1 MKILYW
7 IPRYDAGL
15 MGNQIHVE
23 VIRSWRE
30 QGVDAEVLTLNAG
43 RAAPT
48 IERLDG
54 IVVHRLP
61 LNRTLL
67 EKAFNRAAQPL
78 VQYPYWLGALAQY
91 RRFIAEQ
98 RRRFDLIH
106 IETAFPLGALAAIA
120 SIPQPPIAVT
130 LQGADVMAEP
140 DFDYGYARFGTIR
153 TLLRRVFRK
162 AALIRADS
170 PMIER
175 MVLGMGAQPANTVA
189 IPFNITNADFPPAD
203 RPLSEFRAEA
213 RREICAR
220 HGLDL
225 ERPLIASISR
235 LHPFK
240 GVEFL
245 VEAIPALAA
254 AIGPV
259 QVILGGPSRSTPR
272 FGDYG
277 SYLRRRAEELG
288 VAAAAH
294 LIGRVE
300 HSAIQRYWA
309 AADIVVVP
317 SVVESLNR
325 VAAEAGA
332 VGTPT
337 IVTRTTGISEY
348 VAAHHCGQIVEPRS
362 GKAIAEAAIR
372 LLRDRDLWQR
382 QSANGPQLA
391 ADFRPSVIA
400 RQLLNA
406 YSGALPGV
414 VPEQR

>member
-1 MKILYW
+1 MRILYW

-23 VIRSWRE
+23 VIEAWRE
-30 QGVDAEVLTLNAG
+30 MGVDAEVLTFNAG
-43 RAAPT
+43 LKSRST
-48 IERLDG
+48 EMLDR
-54 IVVHRLP
+54 IIVHRLP
-61 LNRTLL
+61 LNRTLI
-67 EKAFNRAAQPL
+67 EKALNRAAQPL
-78 VQYPYWLGALAQY
+78 MQYPYWVGALDHY
-91 RRFIAEQ
+91 RRFMAEQ
-98 RRRFDLIH
+98 SRRFDLMH
-106 IETAFPLGALAAIA
+106 IETAFPLGALAAIT
-120 SIPQPPIAVT
+120 PTHQPPIAVT

-140 DFDYGYARFGTIR
+140 AFDYGYARFGTIR
-153 TLLRRVFRK
+153 ALLRQVFRQ
-162 AALIRADS
+162 AAVIRADS

-175 MVLGMGAQPANTVA
+175 MVLDMGAQAAKTVA
-189 IPFNITNADFPPAD
+189 IPFNITDADFPPAD
-203 RPLSEFRAEA
+203 VPLDRFRAESRA
-213 RREICAR
+213 EICAR
-220 HGLDL
+220 HGLDPQQ
-225 ERPLIASISR
+225 PLITSISR
-235 LHPFK
+235 LHPVK

-245 VEAIPALAA
+245 VEAIPEIQK

-259 QVILGGPSRSTPR
+259 QVILGGPSRTTPR

-277 SYLRRRAEELG
+277 AYLQRRAEELG
-288 VAAAAH
+288 VAAATH

-348 VAAHHCGQIVEPRS
+348 VTAHDCGQIVEPRS
-362 GKAIAEAAIR
+362 GQSIAQAAIT
-372 LLRDRDLWQR
+372 LLSDRALWQR
-382 QSANGPQLA
+382 QSGNGPQLA

-400 RQLLNA
+400 RELLDT
-406 YSGALPGV
+406 YTDIALKHT
-414 VPEQR
+414 

>member
-23 VIRSWRE
+23 VIEAWRAM
-30 QGVDAEVLTLNAG
+30 GVDSEVLTFSAG
-43 RAAPT
+43 LKEHVT
-48 IERLDG
+48 EELGG

-67 EKAFNRAAQPL
+67 EKALNRAAQP
-78 VQYPYWLGALAQY
+78 VMQYPYWVGALAYY
-91 RRFIAEQ
+91 RRFIAAQ
-98 RRRFDLIH
+98 GRRFDLLH
-106 IETAFPLGALAAIA
+106 IETAFPLGALAALTG
-120 SIPQPPIAVT
+120 IPQQPPLAVT

-140 DFDYGYARFGTIR
+140 AFDYGYARFRAIR
-153 TLLRRVFRK
+153 LLLRRVFGK
-162 AALIRADS
+162 AAVIRADS

-175 MVLGMGAQPANTVA
+175 MVLGMGAQAAKTVA

-203 RPLSEFRAEA
+203 VPLASFREQS
-213 RREICAR
+213 RQEICAR
-220 HGLDL
+220 HGLDPAK
-225 ERPLIASISR
+225 PLLISISR

-245 VEAIPALAA
+245 VEAIPALQA

-259 QVILGGPSRSTPR
+259 QVILGGPSRTTPR

-277 SYLRRRAEELG
+277 TYLQRRAQELG
-288 VAAAAH
+288 VADATN

-348 VAAHHCGQIVEPRS
+348 VTARDCGQIVEPRS
-362 GKAIAEAAIR
+362 GQAIAAAATT
-372 LLRDRDLWQR
+372 LLTDRGLSER
-382 QSANGPQLA
+382 QSANGPLLA
-391 ADFRPSVIA
+391 ADFRPAVIA
-400 RQLLNA
+400 RQLLEA
-406 YSGALPGV
+406 YQALGAS
-414 VPEQR
+414 

>member
-23 VIRSWRE
+23 VIESWRE
-30 QGVDAEVLTLNAG
+30 LGVDAEVLTFNAG
-43 RAAPT
+43 LRSRST
-48 IERLDG
+48 ELLDG
-54 IVVHRLP
+54 IIVHRLP
-61 LNRTLL
+61 LNRTLI
-67 EKAFNRAAQPL
+67 EKALNRAAQPL
-78 VQYPYWLGALAQY
+78 MQYPYWVGALAQY
-91 RRFIAEQ
+91 RRFMAEQ
-98 RRRFDLIH
+98 SRRFDLVH
-106 IETAFPLGALAAIA
+106 IETAFPLGALAAVA
-120 SIPQPPIAVT
+120 SICQPPIAVT

-140 DFDYGYARFGTIR
+140 AFDYGYARFRTIR
-153 TLLRRVFRK
+153 TLLRQVFRQ
-162 AALIRADS
+162 ATVIRADS

-175 MVLGMGAQPANTVA
+175 MVLGMGAQANKTVA
-189 IPFNITNADFPPAD
+189 IPFNITDADFPPAD
-203 RPLSEFRAEA
+203 VPLDRFRAES
-213 RREICAR
+213 RQEICQR
-220 HGLDL
+220 HGLDPQQ
-225 ERPLIASISR
+225 PLIVSISR

-245 VEAIPALAA
+245 VEAIPEIQAAL
-254 AIGPV
+254 GPV
-259 QVILGGPSRSTPR
+259 QIILGGPSRTTPR

-277 SYLRRRAEELG
+277 TYLQRRAEELG
-288 VAAAAH
+288 VAAATH
-294 LIGRVE
+294 LIGGVE

-348 VAAHHCGQIVEPRS
+348 VTARDCGQIVEPRS
-362 GKAIAEAAIR
+362 GHAIAQAAIR
-372 LLRDRDLWQR
+372 LLSDRGLWQR
-382 QSANGPQLA
+382 QSGNGPQLA

-400 RQLLNA
+400 RQLLDA
-406 YSGALPGV
+406 YTSLAPKHK
-414 VPEQR
+414 

>member
-23 VIRSWRE
+23 VIESWRE
-30 QGVDAEVLTLNAG
+30 LGVDAEVLTFNAG
-43 RAAPT
+43 LKARS
-48 IERLDG
+48 IELLDG
-54 IVVHRLP
+54 IIVHRLP
-61 LNRTLL
+61 LNRTLI
-67 EKAFNRAAQPL
+67 EKALNRAAQPL
-78 VQYPYWLGALAQY
+78 MQYPYWLGALAQY
-91 RRFIAEQ
+91 RRFMAEQ
-98 RRRFDLIH
+98 HRRFDLVH
-106 IETAFPLGALAAIA
+106 IETAFPLGALAAVA
-120 SIPQPPIAVT
+120 STRQPPIAVT

-140 DFDYGYARFGTIR
+140 AFDYGYARFRTIR
-153 TLLRRVFRK
+153 TLLGQVFRQ
-162 AALIRADS
+162 AAVIRADS

-175 MVLGMGAQPANTVA
+175 MVLGMGAQASKTVA

-203 RPLSEFRAEA
+203 VPLDRFRAES
-213 RREICAR
+213 REEICRR
-220 HGLDL
+220 HGLDPQQ
-225 ERPLIASISR
+225 PLIISISR

-245 VEAIPALAA
+245 VEAIPEIQAQL
-254 AIGPV
+254 GPV
-259 QVILGGPSRSTPR
+259 QVILGGPSRTTPR

-277 SYLRRRAEELG
+277 TYLQRRAEELG
-288 VAAAAH
+288 IAASTH

-348 VAAHHCGQIVEPRS
+348 VTARDCGQIVEPRS
-362 GKAIAEAAIR
+362 GQSIAQAAIT
-372 LLRDRDLWQR
+372 LLGDRDLWQR
-382 QSANGPQLA
+382 QSGNGPQLA

-400 RQLLNA
+400 RQLLDA
-406 YSGALPGV
+406 YTDL
-414 VPEQR
+414 VPKHK